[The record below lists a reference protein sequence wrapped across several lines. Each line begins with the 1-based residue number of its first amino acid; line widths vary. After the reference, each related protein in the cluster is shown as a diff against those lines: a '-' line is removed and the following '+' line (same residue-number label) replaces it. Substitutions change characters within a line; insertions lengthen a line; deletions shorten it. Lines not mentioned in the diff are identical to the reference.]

1 MPKKEMSSE
10 QIELFNE
17 LKKLAKRANQRIVRL
32 EREFGKETWATK
44 KLRDK
49 LAIEPLQAW
58 TVSGRVKVNKSM
70 TVLQL
75 QKTIKATEQFL
86 SSKTSTVGGVKKV
99 RKEQIKK
106 IQERFDIKDREFTFE
121 DAENFYDV
129 FEDEYSWILQYIT
142 PSEFQAMVAD
152 AVEQRDSENDWIKR
166 IEDYIEIGNDLD
178 LVSKCIR
185 LYDKFVAPYI

>member
-1 MPKKEMSSE
+1 MPKKEMNPE
-10 QIELFNE
+10 QQKLFEE

-44 KLRDK
+44 KLRNK

-58 TVSGRVKVNKSM
+58 TTSGRIKVNKSM

-86 SSKTSTVGGVKKV
+86 DSQTSTIGGVKKV

-106 IQERFDIKDREFTFE
+106 IQERFDIKDREFTYE

-129 FEDEYSWILQYIT
+129 FDDEYNWILQYIT

-152 AVEQRDSENDWIKR
+152 AIEQHDRENDWVKR
-166 IEDYIEIGNDLD
+166 IEEYIEIGNDLD

-185 LYDKFVAPYI
+185 LYDKFVAPYL

>member
-1 MPKKEMSSE
+1 MPKKEMNPE
-10 QIELFNE
+10 QQKLFEE

-44 KLRDK
+44 KLRNK

-58 TVSGRVKVNKSM
+58 TTSGRIKVNKSM

-86 SSKTSTVGGVKKV
+86 ESQTSTIGGVKKV

-106 IQERFDIKDREFTFE
+106 IQERFDIKDREFTYE

-129 FEDEYSWILQYIT
+129 FDDEYNWILQYIT

-152 AVEQRDSENDWIKR
+152 AIEQHDRENDWVKR
-166 IEDYIEIGNDLD
+166 IEEYIEIGNDLD

-185 LYDKFVAPYI
+185 LYDKFVAPYL

>member
-1 MPKKEMSSE
+1 MPKKEMNPE
-10 QIELFNE
+10 QQKLFEE

-44 KLRDK
+44 KLRNK

-58 TVSGRVKVNKSM
+58 TTSGRIKVNKSM

-86 SSKTSTVGGVKKV
+86 DSQTSTIGGVKKV

-106 IQERFDIKDREFTFE
+106 IQERFDIKDREFTYE

-129 FEDEYSWILQYIT
+129 FDDEYNWILQYIT

-152 AVEQRDSENDWIKR
+152 AIEQHDKENDWVKR
-166 IEDYIEIGNDLD
+166 IEEYIEIGNDLD

-185 LYDKFVAPYI
+185 LYDKFVAPYL